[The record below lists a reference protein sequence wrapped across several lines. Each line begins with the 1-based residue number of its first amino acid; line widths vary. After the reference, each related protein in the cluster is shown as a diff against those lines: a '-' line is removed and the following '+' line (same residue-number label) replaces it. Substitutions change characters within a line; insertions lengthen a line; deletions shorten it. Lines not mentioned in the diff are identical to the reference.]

1 METMP
6 PPVPAA
12 PRKGWWGRNWKWF
25 VPLLSAVALTLFAG
39 FMLLIFSAVLG
50 MMKSS
55 DAYQQALQAARK
67 DPTVAMALGEPI
79 KEGWFIMGNINVNG
93 PSGEANLQ
101 IPISGPKG
109 EGDIYLEATKSAGQ
123 WNYSTLLVRVDGS
136 DEPIDLLAGSPS
148 KPPAP

>member
-1 METMP
+1 M
-6 PPVPAA
+6 
-12 PRKGWWGRNWKWF
+12 
-25 VPLLSAVALTLFAG
+25 PLLGALMLALFTGVVLLFVSALF
-39 FMLLIFSAVLG
+39 G

-55 DAYQQALQAARK
+55 DAYQQALREAKSNPAVVQ
-67 DPTVAMALGEPI
+67 ALGEPI
-79 KEGWFIMGNINVNG
+79 EEGWLTMGNINVNG

-136 DEPIDLLAGSPS
+136 DQAIDLL
-148 KPPAP
+148 PAQTQ

>member
-1 METMP
+1 METIP

-25 VPLLSAVALTLFAG
+25 VPLLSAVTLTLFAG

-67 DPTVAMALGEPI
+67 DPAVAVALGEPI

-123 WNYSTLLVRVDGS
+123 WSYSTLLVRVDGS
-136 DEPIDLLAGSPS
+136 DEPIDLLADSPS
-148 KPPAP
+148 EPPAP

>member
-1 METMP
+1 MSTMP
-6 PPVPAA
+6 PPLPVTQ
-12 PRKGWWGRNWKWF
+12 RNGWWSRHWKWA
-25 VPLLSAVALTLFAG
+25 VPLLSAFVLSLFAAVI
-39 FMLLIFSAVLG
+39 LLIMSAVFG

-55 DAYQQALQAARK
+55 DAYKHALQQAKTNPAVVQ
-67 DPTVAMALGEPI
+67 ALGEPI
-79 KEGWFIMGNINVNG
+79 EEGWFTMGNISVNG

-136 DEPIDLLAGSPS
+136 DRSIDLM
-148 KPPAP
+148 PAQTQ

>member
-1 METMP
+1 
-6 PPVPAA
+6 
-12 PRKGWWGRNWKWF
+12 
-25 VPLLSAVALTLFAG
+25 VPLLSALVLTLSVG
-39 FMLLIFSAVLG
+39 FMLLIFSAVFG

-55 DAYQQALQAARK
+55 DAYRQALQAARE
-67 DPTVAMALGEPI
+67 DPAVTAALGEPI
-79 KEGWFIMGNINVNG
+79 EEGWFTMGNINVNG

-136 DEPIDLLAGSPS
+136 DEAIDLL
-148 KPPAP
+148 PAKTQ

>member
-1 METMP
+1 MSAMP
-6 PPVPAA
+6 PPLPVTQ
-12 PRKGWWGRNWKWF
+12 RSGWWSRHWKWA
-25 VPLLSAVALTLFAG
+25 VPLLSAFVLTMFAAVILLF
-39 FMLLIFSAVLG
+39 MSAVFG

-55 DAYQQALQAARK
+55 DAYKHALREARTN
-67 DPTVAMALGEPI
+67 PAVAQALGEPI
-79 KEGWFIMGNINVNG
+79 EEGWFTMGNISVNG

-136 DEPIDLLAGSPS
+136 DRSIDLL
-148 KPPAP
+148 PAQTL

>member
-1 METMP
+1 METTP
-6 PPVPAA
+6 PPLPAA
-12 PRKGWWGRNWKWF
+12 PPKGWWSRNWKWC
-25 VPLLSAVALTLFAG
+25 VPLLSAVVLTLSVG
-39 FMLLIFSAVLG
+39 FMLLIFSAVFG

-55 DAYQQALQAARK
+55 DAYRQALQAARE
-67 DPTVAMALGEPI
+67 DPAVTAALGEPI
-79 KEGWFIMGNINVNG
+79 EEGWFTMGNINVNG

-136 DEPIDLLAGSPS
+136 DEAIDLL
-148 KPPAP
+148 PAKNQ